1 MPDSPRARINGGF
14 AHAVVGE
21 LDEAF
26 AIFDRAEW
34 DVPTLIELRVDPL
47 LAAMRADSRYAR
59 LLAKLRL
66 SL

>member
-1 MPDSPRARINGGF
+1 MPDSPRARINGGV

-26 AIFDRAEW
+26 ATFDRAEW
-34 DVPTLIELRVDPL
+34 DVPTLIELRADPL

-66 SL
+66 PL